1 MISNISPRVGAW
13 VMMVGGGM
21 RKMKGEEMTS
31 VIETAEEEE
40 MKLTKTAGEGG
51 KRLLMIPEEGERL
64 TKMAGA
70 EEKRPTG
77 MVGEGEMRTEKSATE
92 VDEAG
97 RKTIEVQ
104 ERNTTRMTEMLEK
117 GGMMERTEEG

>member
-51 KRLLMIPEEGERL
+51 KRRLMISEEGERL